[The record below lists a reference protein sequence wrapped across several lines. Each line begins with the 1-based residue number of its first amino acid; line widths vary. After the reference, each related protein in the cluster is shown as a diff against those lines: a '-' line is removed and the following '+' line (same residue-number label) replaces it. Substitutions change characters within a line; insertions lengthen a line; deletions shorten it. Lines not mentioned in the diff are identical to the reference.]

1 MQQTTFMNKILLFLL
16 PMLVLGWVGIRIL
29 EAKNYANTPD
39 ELGIQFFEGSYAEAL
54 AKAKAEN
61 KLLFVDIY
69 ASWCGPC
76 KRLKASTF
84 RDPEVGA
91 YFKENF
97 IAFAV
102 DGEQGEGPTLA
113 RQFGLRAYPSLYWIK
128 ADGSVMNQNV
138 GFISATQLLNI
149 SKTQINQK

>member
-1 MQQTTFMNKILLFLL
+1 MNKILLLIL
-16 PMLVLGWVGIRIL
+16 PLLVLGWLGIRIL

-39 ELGIQFFEGSYAEAL
+39 ELGIQFFEGSYDAAL

-76 KRLKASTF
+76 KRLKATTF

-91 YFKENF
+91 YFKEHF
-97 IAFAV
+97 IAIAV
-102 DGEQGEGPTLA
+102 DGEKGEGPALV
-113 RQFGLRAYPSLYWIK
+113 QKFGLKAYPSLYWVK
-128 ADGSVMNQNV
+128 ADGSVANQNV
-138 GFISATQLLNI
+138 GFVNASQLLNL
-149 SKTQINQK
+149 SKAQINP

>member
-1 MQQTTFMNKILLFLL
+1 MNKILLFLL

-39 ELGIQFFEGSYAEAL
+39 ELGIQFFEGSYAVAL

-76 KRLKASTF
+76 KRLKATTF

-91 YFKENF
+91 YFK
-97 IAFAV
+97 
-102 DGEQGEGPTLA
+102 
-113 RQFGLRAYPSLYWIK
+113 
-128 ADGSVMNQNV
+128 
-138 GFISATQLLNI
+138 
-149 SKTQINQK
+149 

>member
-1 MQQTTFMNKILLFLL
+1 MQKLLGLLL
-16 PMLVLGWVGIRIL
+16 PLLVLGWFGIRAL

-76 KRLKASTF
+76 KRLKATTF

-91 YFKENF
+91 FFKQHF

-102 DGEQGEGPTLA
+102 DGEKGEGPVLA
-113 RQFGLRAYPSLYWIK
+113 KQFGLRAYPSLYWVQP
-128 ADGSVMNQNV
+128 DGSIAASQV
-138 GFISATQLLNI
+138 GFVNASELLQL
-149 SKTQINQK
+149 SKKQIK